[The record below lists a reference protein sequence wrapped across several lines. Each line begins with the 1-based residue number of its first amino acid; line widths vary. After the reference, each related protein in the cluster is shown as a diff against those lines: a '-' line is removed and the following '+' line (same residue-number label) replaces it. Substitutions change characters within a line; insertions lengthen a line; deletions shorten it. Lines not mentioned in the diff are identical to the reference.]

1 YFLFKTQ
8 QLFTMALKLDDFIHD
23 LTANRGKNDELS
35 PAARAAICT
44 LVATGKSQRAVAR
57 QFHIS
62 DSTVRATIEHWKT
75 YKSFDS
81 KKRSG
86 RKQVLTRAEKRY
98 ILRLIKK
105 NRDLAKKALKWDK
118 RFVNLK
124 NHVKA
129 NISIMV

>member
-1 YFLFKTQ
+1 
-8 QLFTMALKLDDFIHD
+8 MALKLDDFIHD

-44 LVATGKSQRAVAR
+44 LVATGKSQRAMAR

-98 ILRLIKK
+98 ILLHIKK
-105 NRDLAKKALKWDK
+105 NRDLAKKALVGAIGKKVSYSTIK
-118 RFVNLK
+118 RCL
-124 NHVKA
+124 
-129 NISIMV
+129 

>member
-1 YFLFKTQ
+1 
-8 QLFTMALKLDDFIHD
+8 MALKLDDFIHD

-62 DSTVRATIEHWKT
+62 DSPVRATIKHWKT

-98 ILRLIKK
+98 ILLLIKK
-105 NRDLAKKALKWDK
+105 NQDLAKKALVGAMGKKVSYSTIK
-118 RFVNLK
+118 RCL
-124 NHVKA
+124 
-129 NISIMV
+129 